1 MSVQEPDSAKAE
13 AFAAWML
20 SIVNSG
26 MLSLMVSVGHR
37 TGLFDTMAGMAPSSS
52 AEIATAAGLDERYV
66 REWLGAMT
74 TGRIVELDPD
84 TGTYRLPPEHAGI
97 VTRAAGLENLASCA
111 QNVAMLGLVESDI
124 VRSFREGGGVPYAR
138 FPDFQHVMAEGSG
151 AVHDAALI
159 DGIIPLVDGLVDRLQ
174 AGIAVADVGCGSGHA
189 INLMAEAFPKSE
201 FVGYDFSEAGI
212 EAGTAEAAA
221 KGLSNATFEVR
232 DAATLE
238 GPPRFDLVTVFDAIH
253 DQAQPRRVLKGIADC
268 LREDGVFLCV
278 DVRASSNVHE
288 NLEHPLGPFLYTI
301 SCMHCMTVSLA
312 QNGEG
317 LGAVWGEQ
325 KALELLAEAAFGDV
339 EVKTVDGD
347 ILNNYYIAR
356 K

>member
-1 MSVQEPDSAKAE
+1 M
-13 AFAAWML
+13 
-20 SIVNSG
+20 
-26 MLSLMVSVGHR
+26 
-37 TGLFDTMAGMAPSSS
+37 
-52 AEIATAAGLDERYV
+52 
-66 REWLGAMT
+66 
-74 TGRIVELDPD
+74 
-84 TGTYRLPPEHAGI
+84 
-97 VTRAAGLENLASCA
+97 
-111 QNVAMLGLVESDI
+111 
-124 VRSFREGGGVPYAR
+124 
-138 FPDFQHVMAEGSG
+138 
-151 AVHDAALI
+151 
-159 DGIIPLVDGLVDRLQ
+159 
-174 AGIAVADVGCGSGHA
+174 
-189 INLMAEAFPKSE
+189 
-201 FVGYDFSEAGI
+201 
-212 EAGTAEAAA
+212 AEAAA

-268 LREDGVFLCV
+268 LRDDGVFLCV